1 MALFVWLF
9 ECARC
14 HRHVLICTRCLG
26 GRRYC
31 EPCGEQARGESIRDC
46 GRRYQQTDAG
56 REKHRLRQQRW
67 RAGQREGKAN
77 PAAAAGNEAC
87 AATAELPQGPAPEGC
102 SGDVTHQCVAGLGGH
117 GAKLCRAPEAAAGV
131 AVASGADGDGHE
143 ALQSSQTR
151 ERAGTNAERAESRSP
166 SGNGE
171 PAVRAEQ
178 RAHDARVAVATVLA
192 QLRGARDAGPVV
204 AACSCC
210 GRLGEVVAYEGRPRI
225 VRGRIGIP
233 EHG

>member
-1 MALFVWLF
+1 MALCVWLF

-14 HRHVLICTRCLG
+14 HRCVLICTRCLG

-31 EPCGEQARGESIRDC
+31 DPCGEQARVESLRAS

-67 RAGQREGKAN
+67 RSGQREGEAN
-77 PAAAAGNEAC
+77 PAAAARNEGF
-87 AATAELPQGPAPEGC
+87 AATAALPQGPAPEG
-102 SGDVTHQCVAGLGGH
+102 SPADVTHQCVAGLGGH
-117 GAKLCRAPEAAAGV
+117 GAKLCRAPEAAAYV
-131 AVASGADGDGHE
+131 AVESGADGDGHE
-143 ALQSSQTR
+143 ELHSIQTR
-151 ERAGTNAERAESRSP
+151 APAGTNAERAESGNP

-171 PAVRAEQ
+171 PAVRAQ
-178 RAHDARVAVATVLA
+178 QTAHDARVAVATVLA
-192 QLRGARDAGPVV
+192 QLRGTRDARPVV

-225 VRGRIGIP
+225 IHGRIGRP
-233 EHG
+233 EPG